1 LSMASGAV
9 ASAVTRFDVKR
20 ASIVGGAKDVF
31 LRHGFEGASMDGI
44 AAAAGVSKMT
54 VYRYF
59 RSKEQLFA
67 GVIRD
72 LCERIIDEDLERM
85 LERRPEEAL
94 RGFARRM
101 VTILFARDTVELHR
115 IVVAESRRFPA
126 LGRLFY
132 KSGPEACIA
141 MLAAHL
147 QRPPSRKTLNLRNP
161 RRTAEEFLELLR
173 GYAHLRVLLGVQK
186 TLSAR
191 ELEENIEG
199 AVQHILRARRNT
211 DAAASLP
218 DLTCQ
223 FPLREKR
230 WATRLNWGP

>member
-1 LSMASGAV
+1 MASGAST
-9 ASAVTRFDVKR
+9 AAVTRFDVKR

-59 RSKEQLFA
+59 RSKEELFA

-94 RGFARRM
+94 RGFARKM
-101 VTILFARDTVELHR
+101 VTILFARDTIELHR
-115 IVVAESRRFPA
+115 IVIAESRRFPA

-141 MLAAHL
+141 MLAAYL
-147 QRPPSRKTLNLRNP
+147 ERYSSRKTLNLRNP
-161 RRTAEEFLELLR
+161 RRTAEEFLELLAR
-173 GYAHLRVLLGVQK
+173 IRP
-186 TLSAR
+186 SAR
-191 ELEENIEG
+191 APGG
-199 AVQHILRARRNT
+199 AEDALGPRARGEHRGCGP
-211 DAAASLP
+211 AHIASAVKHGASRVIAGLDP
-218 DLTCQ
+218 A
-223 FPLREKR
+223 FHPSRKG
-230 WATRLNWGP
+230 WI

>member
-1 LSMASGAV
+1 MASGASM
-9 ASAVTRFDVKR
+9 AAVTRFDVKR

-59 RSKEQLFA
+59 RSKEELFA

-101 VTILFARDTVELHR
+101 VTILFARDTIELHR
-115 IVVAESRRFPA
+115 IVIAESRRFPA

-141 MLAAHL
+141 MLAAYL
-147 QRPPSRKTLNLRNP
+147 ERYSSSKTLNLRNP

-173 GYAHLRVLLGVQK
+173 GYAHLRVLLGVQ
-186 TLSAR
+186 
-191 ELEENIEG
+191 
-199 AVQHILRARRNT
+199 
-211 DAAASLP
+211 
-218 DLTCQ
+218 
-223 FPLREKR
+223 
-230 WATRLNWGP
+230 

>member
-1 LSMASGAV
+1 MASGAST
-9 ASAVTRFDVKR
+9 AAVTRFDVKR

-31 LRHGFEGASMDGI
+31 LRHGFEGTSMDGI

-59 RSKEQLFA
+59 RSKEELFA

-94 RGFARRM
+94 RGFARKM

-115 IVVAESRRFPA
+115 IVIAESRRFPA

-141 MLAAHL
+141 MLAAYLEGHS
-147 QRPPSRKTLNLRNP
+147 SRKTLNLRNP

-186 TLSAR
+186 TLSAH

-199 AVQHILRARRNT
+199 AVQHILRAR
-211 DAAASLP
+211 
-218 DLTCQ
+218 
-223 FPLREKR
+223 
-230 WATRLNWGP
+230 

>member
-1 LSMASGAV
+1 MASGAST
-9 ASAVTRFDVKR
+9 AAVTRFDVKR
-20 ASIVGGAKDVF
+20 ASIVGGAKHVF

-59 RSKEQLFA
+59 RSKEELFA

-94 RGFARRM
+94 RGFARKM

-115 IVVAESRRFPA
+115 IVIAESRRFPA

-141 MLAAHL
+141 MLAAYLERHS
-147 QRPPSRKTLNLRNP
+147 SRKTPNLRNP

-186 TLSAR
+186 TLSAL

-199 AVQHILRARRNT
+199 AVQHILRAR
-211 DAAASLP
+211 
-218 DLTCQ
+218 
-223 FPLREKR
+223 
-230 WATRLNWGP
+230 

>member
-1 LSMASGAV
+1 MASGAST
-9 ASAVTRFDVKR
+9 AAVTRFDVKR

-59 RSKEQLFA
+59 RSKEELFA

-94 RGFARRM
+94 RGFARKM
-101 VTILFARDTVELHR
+101 VTILFARDTIELHR
-115 IVVAESRRFPA
+115 IVIAESRRFPA

-141 MLAAHL
+141 MLAAYLERH
-147 QRPPSRKTLNLRNP
+147 SSSKTLNLRNP

-186 TLSAR
+186 TLSAL

-199 AVQHILRARRNT
+199 AVQHILRAR
-211 DAAASLP
+211 
-218 DLTCQ
+218 
-223 FPLREKR
+223 
-230 WATRLNWGP
+230 

>member
-1 LSMASGAV
+1 MASGAT
-9 ASAVTRFDVKR
+9 AAAVTRFDVKR
-20 ASIVGGAKDVF
+20 ANIVGGAKDVF
-31 LRHGFEGASMDGI
+31 LRHGFERASMDGI

-59 RSKEQLFA
+59 RSKEELFA

-94 RGFARRM
+94 RGFARKM
-101 VTILFARDTVELHR
+101 VTILFARDTIELHR
-115 IVVAESRRFPA
+115 IVIAESRRFPA

-141 MLAAHL
+141 MLAAYLERHN
-147 QRPPSRKTLNLRNP
+147 SRNTLNLRNP

-173 GYAHLRVLLGVQK
+173 GYAHLRVLLGLQK

-191 ELEENIEG
+191 ELEENIAG
-199 AVQHILRARRNT
+199 AVQHILGAR
-211 DAAASLP
+211 
-218 DLTCQ
+218 
-223 FPLREKR
+223 
-230 WATRLNWGP
+230 

>member
-1 LSMASGAV
+1 MASGAV

-31 LRHGFEGASMDGI
+31 LRHGFEGASMDEI

-94 RGFARRM
+94 RGFARKM
-101 VTILFARDTVELHR
+101 VAILFARDTIELHR
-115 IVVAESRRFPA
+115 IVIAESRRFPA

-141 MLAAHL
+141 MLAAYLERHN
-147 QRPPSRKTLNLRNP
+147 SRRSLNLPNP

-173 GYAHLRVLLGVQK
+173 GYAHLRMLLGVQK

-191 ELEENIEG
+191 KAEASIDG
-199 AVQHILRARRNT
+199 AVQHILGAR
-211 DAAASLP
+211 
-218 DLTCQ
+218 
-223 FPLREKR
+223 
-230 WATRLNWGP
+230 

>member
-1 LSMASGAV
+1 MASGAV

-31 LRHGFEGASMDGI
+31 LRHGFEGASMDEI

-59 RSKEQLFA
+59 RSKEQLFG

-101 VTILFARDTVELHR
+101 VAILFARDTIELHR
-115 IVVAESRRFPA
+115 IVIAESSEVSRARSSVLQERTRGMHRHA
-126 LGRLFY
+126 CRL
-132 KSGPEACIA
+132 SRAP
-141 MLAAHL
+141 
-147 QRPPSRKTLNLRNP
+147 QQPQVPPS
-161 RRTAEEFLELLR
+161 A
-173 GYAHLRVLLGVQK
+173 
-186 TLSAR
+186 
-191 ELEENIEG
+191 
-199 AVQHILRARRNT
+199 
-211 DAAASLP
+211 
-218 DLTCQ
+218 
-223 FPLREKR
+223 
-230 WATRLNWGP
+230 

>member
-1 LSMASGAV
+1 MASGAV

-31 LRHGFEGASMDGI
+31 LRHGFEGASMDEI

-85 LERRPEEAL
+85 LERQPEEAL
-94 RGFARRM
+94 RGFARKM
-101 VTILFARDTVELHR
+101 VAILFARDTIELHR
-115 IVVAESRRFPA
+115 IVIAESRRFPA

-141 MLAAHL
+141 MLAAYFERHN
-147 QRPPSRKTLNLRNP
+147 SRRSLNLRNP

-173 GYAHLRVLLGVQK
+173 GYAHLRMLLGVQK

-191 ELEENIEG
+191 EAEASIDG
-199 AVQHILRARRNT
+199 AVQHILGAR
-211 DAAASLP
+211 
-218 DLTCQ
+218 
-223 FPLREKR
+223 
-230 WATRLNWGP
+230 

>member
-1 LSMASGAV
+1 
-9 ASAVTRFDVKR
+9 
-20 ASIVGGAKDVF
+20 
-31 LRHGFEGASMDGI
+31 MDEI

-94 RGFARRM
+94 RGFARKM
-101 VTILFARDTVELHR
+101 VAILFARDTIELHR
-115 IVVAESRRFPA
+115 IVIAESRRFPA

-141 MLAAHL
+141 MLAAYLERHN
-147 QRPPSRKTLNLRNP
+147 SRRSLNLPNP

-173 GYAHLRVLLGVQK
+173 GYAHLRMLLGVQK

-191 ELEENIEG
+191 EAEASIDG
-199 AVQHILRARRNT
+199 AVQHILGAR
-211 DAAASLP
+211 
-218 DLTCQ
+218 
-223 FPLREKR
+223 
-230 WATRLNWGP
+230 

>member
-1 LSMASGAV
+1 MASGAI
-9 ASAVTRFDVKR
+9 AGLVTRFDVKR
-20 ASIVGGAKDVF
+20 AGIVDGAKDVF

-59 RSKEQLFA
+59 RSKEELFA

-94 RGFARRM
+94 RGFARKI

-115 IVVAESRRFPA
+115 IVIAESRRFPA

-141 MLAAHL
+141 MLAAYLERHNG
-147 QRPPSRKTLNLRNP
+147 RKTLNLRNP

-199 AVQHILRARRNT
+199 AVLHILGAR
-211 DAAASLP
+211 
-218 DLTCQ
+218 
-223 FPLREKR
+223 
-230 WATRLNWGP
+230 

>member
-1 LSMASGAV
+1 MASGAV

-31 LRHGFEGASMDGI
+31 LRHGFEGASMDEI

-94 RGFARRM
+94 RGFARKM
-101 VTILFARDTVELHR
+101 VAILFARDTIELHR
-115 IVVAESRRFPA
+115 IVIAESRRFPA

-141 MLAAHL
+141 MLAAYLERHN
-147 QRPPSRKTLNLRNP
+147 SRRSLNLRNP

-173 GYAHLRVLLGVQK
+173 GYAHLRMLLGVQK

-191 ELEENIEG
+191 EAEASIDG
-199 AVQHILRARRNT
+199 AVQHIFGAR
-211 DAAASLP
+211 
-218 DLTCQ
+218 
-223 FPLREKR
+223 
-230 WATRLNWGP
+230 